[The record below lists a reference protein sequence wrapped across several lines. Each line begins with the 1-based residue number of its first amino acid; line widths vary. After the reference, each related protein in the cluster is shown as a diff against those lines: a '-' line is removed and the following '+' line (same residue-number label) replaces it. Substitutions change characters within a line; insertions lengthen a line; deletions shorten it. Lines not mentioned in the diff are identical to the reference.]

1 MHSSFKIQTQ
11 NMKLKATQSNIKSI
25 ETEQIILGHFQDQ
38 KDNALI
44 KELPA
49 EVQSQLT
56 ARVKNEDFTGKSGQ
70 VQNLYAD
77 NGQIFTVVGL
87 GKSDKL
93 TATAL
98 YDTTH
103 KVIKGIASSRVNS
116 VANFLPLI
124 DAKNIDAEMAV
135 KLVTLASA
143 HAEYRYEDTKSF
155 KKDNKHKIKSM
166 EVALSD
172 AQQDAFKQ
180 AKAMAAGV
188 KTARHLG
195 NNPPNICNPA
205 YIAKYATKIADKYDN
220 CEITVLNHKQMKKM
234 GMGALLAVGQGSA
247 NKPKMVVL
255 KYNGGNKDDA
265 PIALVGKGI
274 TFDTGGISLKPG
286 ANMDEMKYDMCG
298 AATVIGGFVSAVE
311 LGLPINLLT
320 FVPAVENMPDGK
332 AYRPGDVITSYSG
345 KTIEVLN
352 TDAEGRMILCDTL
365 TYSQEFKP
373 SVVLDFATLTGACIV
388 ALGHQASAVMTK
400 TPELADDLKQAG
412 LQTHDRVWELPLWD
426 EYQKQ
431 LDTSFADMQNIGGF
445 PAGTIT
451 AGCFLSRFTE
461 GQKWAHVDIAG
472 TAWNNKKAGA
482 TGRPVAM
489 LVQYLINESQK

>member
-1 MHSSFKIQTQ
+1 
-11 NMKLKATQSNIKSI
+11 MKIKSTQQSI
-25 ETEQIILGHFQDQ
+25 NNNQADQIIIGHFKGQ
-38 KDNALI
+38 KTNPWID
-44 KELPA
+44 ELGA
-49 EVQSQLT
+49 EVKDQFSDRL
-56 ARVKNEDFTGKSGQ
+56 KNKDFIGQTGQ
-70 VQNLYAD
+70 VQNLYTSK
-77 NGQIFTVVGL
+77 GQVITLLGL
-87 GKSDKL
+87 GKADKL

-98 YDTTH
+98 YENTH
-103 KVIKGIASSRVNS
+103 KVIQAAAKSRSQSAAIYLALNE
-116 VANFLPLI
+116 LTQI
-124 DAKNIDAEMAV
+124 DSDQTT
-135 KLVTLASA
+135 KLVTMAAA

-155 KKDNKHKIKSM
+155 KKDNKHQLKELEIA
-166 EVALSD
+166 VSD
-172 AQQDAFKQ
+172 SQKAAFEQ
-180 AKAMAAGV
+180 AKAMASGISA
-188 KTARHLG
+188 ARHLG
-195 NNPPNICNPA
+195 NYPPNVCTPK
-205 YIAKYATKIADKYDN
+205 YIAKYATEFAEKNKK
-220 CEITVLNHKQMKKM
+220 CEINVLNHKQMKKM

-247 NKPKMVVL
+247 NKPKLIVL
-255 KYNGGNKDDA
+255 KYNGGKKDQA

-298 AATVIGGFVSAVE
+298 AATVIGGFIAAVE

-320 FVPAVENMPDGK
+320 FVAAVENMPDGK

-365 TYSQEFKP
+365 TYSQEFNP
-373 SVVLDFATLTGACIV
+373 SVVLDFATLTGACVV

-400 TPELADDLKQAG
+400 TEGLYEDLKTAG
-412 LQTHDRVWELPLWD
+412 LQSHDRVWELPLWD

-431 LDTSFADMQNIGGF
+431 IDTTFADMQNIGGF

-451 AGCFLSRFTE
+451 AGCFLSRFTD

-472 TAWNNKKAGA
+472 TAWNSKKEGA

-489 LVQYLINESQK
+489 LTQYLINESEK

>member
-1 MHSSFKIQTQ
+1 M
-11 NMKLKATQSNIKSI
+11 
-25 ETEQIILGHFQDQ
+25 
-38 KDNALI
+38 
-44 KELPA
+44 
-49 EVQSQLT
+49 
-56 ARVKNEDFTGKSGQ
+56 
-70 VQNLYAD
+70 
-77 NGQIFTVVGL
+77 
-87 GKSDKL
+87 
-93 TATAL
+93 
-98 YDTTH
+98 
-103 KVIKGIASSRVNS
+103 
-116 VANFLPLI
+116 
-124 DAKNIDAEMAV
+124 AK
-135 KLVTLASA
+135 
-143 HAEYRYEDTKSF
+143 
-155 KKDNKHKIKSM
+155 
-166 EVALSD
+166 
-172 AQQDAFKQ
+172 
-180 AKAMAAGV
+180 GV
-188 KTARHLG
+188 KAARHLG

-205 YIAKYATKIADKYDN
+205 YIAEYATQIAEESEH
-220 CEITVLNHKQMKKM
+220 CEIDILNHKQMKKM
-234 GMGALLAVGQGSA
+234 GMGALLAVGQGSH

-255 KYNGGNKDDA
+255 KYNGADQDQA

-286 ANMDEMKYDMCG
+286 LNMDEMKYDMCG
-298 AATVIGGFVSAVE
+298 AATVIGAFVSAVE

-365 TYSQEFKP
+365 TYAQEFKP
-373 SVVLDFATLTGACIV
+373 SVILDFATLTGACVV

-400 TPELADDLKQAG
+400 TDGLYADLQQAG

-461 GQKWAHVDIAG
+461 GQDWAHVDIAG
-472 TAWNNKKAGA
+472 TAWNNKKEGA

-489 LVQYLINESQK
+489 LVQYLINQSKA

>member
-1 MHSSFKIQTQ
+1 
-11 NMKLKATQSNIKSI
+11 MKLKATHKSI
-25 ETEQIILGHFQDQ
+25 DTSQADQVLITHYKDQDKNDMIEQLGSE
-38 KDNALI
+38 I
-44 KELPA
+44 
-49 EVQSQLT
+49 QSQF
-56 ARVKNEDFTGKSGQ
+56 ADRIKNQDLTGKAGES
-70 VQNLYAD
+70 VNLYAS
-77 NGQIFTVVGL
+77 NGQIVTVIGM
-87 GKSDKL
+87 GKADKI

-98 YDTTH
+98 YEATH
-103 KVIKGIASSRVNS
+103 KATQAAAKSRVETL
-116 VANFLPLI
+116 ANFMAPNGCG
-124 DAKNIDAEMAV
+124 DVDAEQAT
-135 KLVTLASA
+135 KLITLASA
-143 HAEYRYEDTKSF
+143 HGEYRYEDTKSF
-155 KKDNKHKIKSM
+155 KKGNKHKLKAI
-166 EVALSD
+166 EVAVND
-172 AQQDAFKQ
+172 DQATAFEQ
-180 AKAMAAGV
+180 AKAMASGV
-188 KTARHLG
+188 SAARHLG
-195 NNPPNICNPA
+195 NNPPNICTPA
-205 YIAKYATKIADKYDN
+205 YIADYASKFAAKNDS
-220 CEITVLNHKQMKKM
+220 CEINVLNHKQMKKM
-234 GMGALLAVGQGSA
+234 GMGALMAVGQGSA

-286 ANMDEMKYDMCG
+286 PNMDEMKYDMCG
-298 AATVIGGFVSAVE
+298 AATVIGGFVAAVE

-365 TYSQEFKP
+365 TYAQEFKP
-373 SVVLDFATLTGACIV
+373 SVILDFATLTGACVV

-400 TPELADDLKQAG
+400 TDGLYDDLKQAG
-412 LQTHDRVWELPLWD
+412 LQAHDRVWELPLWD

-431 LDTSFADMQNIGGF
+431 IDTTFADMQNIGGF

-451 AGCFLSRFTE
+451 AGCFLSRFTD

-472 TAWNNKKAGA
+472 TAWNSKKEGA

>member
-1 MHSSFKIQTQ
+1 
-11 NMKLKATQSNIKSI
+11 MKIKSTSQAVN
-25 ETEQIILGHFQDQ
+25 ESTADQIIIGHFEDQ
-38 KDNALI
+38 TENVLI
-44 KELPA
+44 KCLDS
-49 EVQSQLT
+49 EVQKQFK
-56 ARVKNEDFTGKSGQ
+56 ARVEHGDFTGKSAQ

-77 NGQIFTVVGL
+77 NGQVITVVGL
-87 GKSDKL
+87 GKDDKL

-98 YDTTH
+98 YETTH
-103 KVIKGIASSRVNS
+103 TVIQAVAKTRSLS
-116 VANFLPLI
+116 VANYLSAV
-124 DAKNIDAEMAV
+124 DAKNVDAVMAV
-135 KLVTLASA
+135 KLVTLASS
-143 HAEYRYEDTKSF
+143 HAEYRYEDTKAF
-155 KKDNKHKIKSM
+155 KKDNKHKIKTL
-166 EVALSD
+166 EVATNQSQL
-172 AQQDAFKQ
+172 DAFNH
-180 AKAMAAGV
+180 AKAMASGV
-188 KTARHLG
+188 SAARHLG
-195 NNPPNICNPA
+195 NNPPNICDPS
-205 YIAKYATKIADKYDN
+205 YIASYATKIAEKN
-220 CEITVLNHKQMKKM
+220 EKCEINVLNHKQMKKM

-247 NKPKMVVL
+247 KKPKMVVL
-255 KYNGGNKDDA
+255 KYNGAANDQA

-274 TFDTGGISLKPG
+274 TFDTGGISLKAG

-298 AATVIGGFVSAVE
+298 AATVIGGFVAAVE

-365 TYSQEFKP
+365 TYAQEFKP
-373 SVVLDFATLTGACIV
+373 TVILDFATLTGACVV

-400 TPELADDLKQAG
+400 TDGLFDDLKAAG
-412 LQTHDRVWELPLWD
+412 LQSHDRVWELPLWD

-431 LDTSFADMQNIGGF
+431 IDTTFADMQNIGGF

-451 AGCFLSRFTE
+451 AGCFLSRFTD
-461 GQKWAHVDIAG
+461 GQKWAHIDIAG
-472 TAWNNKKAGA
+472 TAWNSKKEGA

>member
-1 MHSSFKIQTQ
+1 
-11 NMKLKATQSNIKSI
+11 MKIKSTSQAVN
-25 ETEQIILGHFQDQ
+25 ESQADQIIIGHFEDQ
-38 KDNALI
+38 KDNTLI
-44 KELPA
+44 NSLDS
-49 EVQSQLT
+49 EVQAQFKSRFEHQ
-56 ARVKNEDFTGKSGQ
+56 DFTGKAGQ
-70 VQNLYAD
+70 VQNMYT
-77 NGQIFTVVGL
+77 NTGQVITLVGL
-87 GKSDKL
+87 GNSDKL

-98 YDTTH
+98 YETTH
-103 KVIKGIASSRVNS
+103 TVIQAAVKTRVQSISNHLS
-116 VANFLPLI
+116 AINTKEIEP
-124 DAKNIDAEMAV
+124 AMAV
-135 KLVTLASA
+135 KLVTLASS
-143 HAEYRYEDTKSF
+143 HAEYRYEDTKSY
-155 KKDNKHKIKSM
+155 KKDNKHKIKTL
-166 EVALSD
+166 EVAASESQLE
-172 AQQDAFKQ
+172 AFNH
-180 AKAMAAGV
+180 AKAMASGV
-188 KTARHLG
+188 SAARHLG
-195 NNPPNICNPA
+195 NNPPNICNPK
-205 YIAKYATKIADKYDN
+205 YIASYATKIAEKNKN
-220 CEITVLNHKQMKKM
+220 CEINILNHKQMKKM

-255 KYNGGNKDDA
+255 KYNGADKDQA

-298 AATVIGGFVSAVE
+298 AATVIGGFVAAVE

-365 TYSQEFKP
+365 TYAQEFKP
-373 SVVLDFATLTGACIV
+373 TVVLDFATLTGACVV

-400 TPELADDLKQAG
+400 TDGLFDDLKTAG
-412 LQTHDRVWELPLWD
+412 LQSHDRVWELPLWD

-431 LDTSFADMQNIGGF
+431 IDTTFADMQNIGGF

-461 GQKWAHVDIAG
+461 GQKWAHIDIAG
-472 TAWNNKKAGA
+472 TAWNNKKDGA

>member
-1 MHSSFKIQTQ
+1 
-11 NMKLKATQSNIKSI
+11 MKLKATQKNINTCQADQVFISHYKDQ
-25 ETEQIILGHFQDQ
+25 EKNDMVEQLGADIQAQFAARLKNQDF
-38 KDNALI
+38 I
-44 KELPA
+44 
-49 EVQSQLT
+49 
-56 ARVKNEDFTGKSGQ
+56 GKSGEF
-70 VQNLYAD
+70 VDFYNTD
-77 NGQIFTVVGL
+77 GQIITVIGL
-87 GKSDKL
+87 GSPDKL

-98 YDTTH
+98 YAAVH
-103 KVIKGIASSRVNS
+103 KATQTAAKTRVQSIANYMTL
-116 VANFLPLI
+116 NDLGDI
-124 DAKNIDAEMAV
+124 DAAQGA
-135 KLVTLASA
+135 KLITLASA
-143 HAEYRYEDTKSF
+143 HAEYRYEDTKSY
-155 KKDNKHKIKSM
+155 KKDNKHSLKTI
-166 EVALSD
+166 EIAVSD
-172 AQQDAFKQ
+172 KQQPAFEQ
-180 AKAMAAGV
+180 AKGMAAGIV
-188 KTARHLG
+188 SARHLG

-205 YIAKYATKIADKYDN
+205 YIAKYATKIADKHKD
-220 CEITVLNHKQMKKM
+220 CEINVLNHKQMKKM

-255 KYNGGNKDDA
+255 KYNGGKKDDA
-265 PIALVGKGI
+265 PVALVGKGI

-298 AATVIGGFVSAVE
+298 AATVIGGFVAAVE

-365 TYSQEFKP
+365 TYAQEFKP
-373 SVVLDFATLTGACIV
+373 SVILDFATLTGACIV

-400 TPELADDLKQAG
+400 TPELADELKEAG
-412 LQTHDRVWELPLWD
+412 LQVHDRVWELPLWD

-451 AGCFLSRFTE
+451 AGCFLSRFTD

-472 TAWNNKKAGA
+472 TAWNNKKDGA